1 MMPAQNAISRF
12 RRDLTL
18 GSILNALLL
27 GGVFFCVLLGG
38 AFSSASGNLLLLLIL
53 GLIWITLSYH
63 SMKNS
68 RLAANSPSLIAAGQ
82 FDLAEYQIEK
92 SLKNFSIFRTSK
104 LLSLHHLAVLR
115 HAQRRWSDAAE
126 LCGALLRQR
135 LGSLTGLARQSR
147 LILAD
152 SLLEMGDLIGSYDAI
167 AALYQHR
174 LTLAEA
180 LGLLHVQLD
189 YQWRVN
195 AWEQMLA
202 GLKNKVEMAELMN
215 TPNGAR
221 SQALLALAAKRQGR
235 EELSAWLRRRV
246 ELLVDINELTAA
258 RPVLKELWPAAP
270 APAPAPAAV
279 PAPRSSEDDD
289 DDDADDEAGEQI
301 ATTSN

>member
-1 MMPAQNAISRF
+1 MMPAHSAISRF

-18 GSILNALLL
+18 GTILNALLL
-27 GGVFFCVLLGG
+27 AGVFVCTLLGG
-38 AFSSASGNLLLLLIL
+38 AFSSPAGDMIMLMLLIVIWMTL
-53 GLIWITLSYH
+53 GYH

-68 RLAANSPSLIAAGQ
+68 RIAANSPSLIASGQ

-115 HAQRRWSDAAE
+115 HAQRRWADAAE
-126 LCGALLRQR
+126 LCNALLRQR

-152 SLLEMGDLIGSYDAI
+152 ALLELGDLNGSYQAI
-167 AALYQHR
+167 NDLYQHR

-202 GLKNKVEMAELMN
+202 GLGNKVEMAELMN
-215 TPNGAR
+215 TANGAR
-221 SQALLALAAKRQGR
+221 SQALLALAAQRTGR
-235 EELSAWLRRRV
+235 AELAAWLRRRV
-246 ELLVDINELTAA
+246 ELLVDVTQLTAA
-258 RPVLKELWPAAP
+258 RPALKELWPATSQPSVEPSA
-270 APAPAPAAV
+270 
-279 PAPRSSEDDD
+279 
-289 DDDADDEAGEQI
+289 DEARTFERD
-301 ATTSN
+301 

>member
-1 MMPAQNAISRF
+1 MMPAQSAISRF

-38 AFSSASGNLLLLLIL
+38 AFNSPGGDLLMLIILTVIWSTL
-53 GLIWITLSYH
+53 GYH

-68 RLAANSPSLIAAGQ
+68 RMAANSPSLIAAGQ

-92 SLKNFSIFRTSK
+92 SLKNFSLFRTSK

-115 HAQRRWSDAAE
+115 HAQRRWGDAAE
-126 LCGALLRQR
+126 LCNALLRQR
-135 LGSLTGLARQSR
+135 LGSLIGLARQSR

-152 SLLEMGDLIGSYDAI
+152 SLLEMGDVNGSYQAI
-167 AALYQHR
+167 SGLYQHR

-195 AWEQMLA
+195 AWDQMLA
-202 GLKNKVEMAELMN
+202 GLKNKVEMAELMK
-215 TPNGAR
+215 TANGAR
-221 SQALLALAAKRQGR
+221 SQAFLALAAKRSGR
-235 EELSAWLRRRV
+235 QALSAWLRRRV
-246 ELLVDINELTAA
+246 ELLVDVSELTAA
-258 RPVLKELWPAAP
+258 RPVLNELWAATSKSE
-270 APAPAPAAV
+270 
-279 PAPRSSEDDD
+279 SSSPT
-289 DDDADDEAGEQI
+289 DDAKPVSDERPV
-301 ATTSN
+301 TFD

>member
-1 MMPAQNAISRF
+1 MMPAHSAISRF

-18 GSILNALLL
+18 GTILNALLL
-27 GGVFFCVLLGG
+27 GGVFFCTLLGG
-38 AFSSASGNLLLLLIL
+38 AFNTL
-53 GLIWITLSYH
+53 GGDMLMLTVLMVIWMTLGYH

-68 RLAANSPSLIAAGQ
+68 RLAANSPSLIASGQ

-115 HAQRRWSDAAE
+115 HAQRRWADAAE
-126 LCGALLRQR
+126 LCAALLRQR
-135 LGSLTGLARQSR
+135 LGSLTGLGRQSR

-152 SLLEMGDLIGSYDAI
+152 ALLELGDLNGSYQAI
-167 AALYQHR
+167 NDLYNHR

-202 GLKNKVEMAELMN
+202 GLGNKVEMAELMN
-215 TPNGAR
+215 TANGAR
-221 SQALLALAAKRQGR
+221 SQALLALAAQRTGR
-235 EELSAWLRRRV
+235 AELAAWLRRRV
-246 ELLVDINELTAA
+246 ELLVDVNELTAA
-258 RPVLKELWPAAP
+258 RPVLMELWPAPSP
-270 APAPAPAAV
+270 AVEP
-279 PAPRSSEDDD
+279 SG
-289 DDDADDEAGEQI
+289 DEAQP
-301 ATTSN
+301 N

>member
-1 MMPAQNAISRF
+1 MMSANVAISRL

-18 GSILNALLL
+18 GTILNAVLL
-27 GGVFFCVLLGG
+27 GGVFLCTLLGG
-38 AFSSASGNLLLLLIL
+38 AFNSAAGDLLLLMIL
-53 GLIWITLSYH
+53 GAIWMTLGYH

-115 HAQRRWSDAAE
+115 HAQRRWADAAE
-126 LCGALLRQR
+126 LCSALLGQR

-152 SLLEMGDLIGSYDAI
+152 SLLEMGDLNGSYQAI
-167 AALYQHR
+167 SGLYEHR

-180 LGLLHVQLD
+180 LSLLNVQLD

-195 AWEQMLA
+195 AWDQMLA

-215 TPNGAR
+215 TANGAR
-221 SQALLALAAKRQGR
+221 SQALLALAARRTGR
-235 EELSAWLRRRV
+235 EDLATWLRRRV
-246 ELLVDINELTAA
+246 ELLVDVNELTAA
-258 RPVLKELWPAAP
+258 RPALKELWATENAA
-270 APAPAPAAV
+270 AA
-279 PAPRSSEDDD
+279 AASSAA
-289 DDDADDEAGEQI
+289 DAESD
-301 ATTSN
+301 

>member
-1 MMPAQNAISRF
+1 MMPAHNAISRF

-18 GSILNALLL
+18 GSILNAMLL
-27 GGVFFCVLLGG
+27 GGVFFCILLGG
-38 AFSSASGNLLLLLIL
+38 AFSNTAGDLVMLLVL
-53 GLIWITLSYH
+53 GVIWITLGYQ

-68 RLAANSPSLIAAGQ
+68 RMAASSPSLIAAGQ

-104 LLSLHHLAVLR
+104 FLGLHHLAVLR
-115 HAQRRWSDAAE
+115 HAQRRWGDAAE
-126 LCGALLRQR
+126 LCRALLRQR

-152 SLLEMGDLIGSYDAI
+152 SLLEMGDLNGSYQAI
-167 AALYQHR
+167 AGLYQHR

-180 LGLLHVQLD
+180 LALLHVQLD

-215 TPNGAR
+215 TANGAR
-221 SQALLALAAKRQGR
+221 SQALLALAAKRLGR
-235 EELSAWLRRRV
+235 DDLSAWLRRRV
-246 ELLVDINELTAA
+246 ELLVDVTELTDA
-258 RPVLKELWPAAP
+258 RPVLKELWPASAPPVAAP
-270 APAPAPAAV
+270 AVVGPAPTTAEPIVTIPAKH
-279 PAPRSSEDDD
+279 
-289 DDDADDEAGEQI
+289 EA
-301 ATTSN
+301 S

>member
-1 MMPAQNAISRF
+1 MMPARSAISRF

-27 GGVFFCVLLGG
+27 GGVFFCTLLGG
-38 AFSSASGNLLLLLIL
+38 AFNSPGGDLLMLMILIIIWVTL
-53 GLIWITLSYH
+53 GYH

-68 RLAANSPSLIAAGQ
+68 RMAANSPSLIAAGQ

-115 HAQRRWSDAAE
+115 HAQRRWSDAAA

-135 LGSLTGLARQSR
+135 LGSLTGMGRQSR

-152 SLLEMGDLIGSYDAI
+152 SLLELGDLNGSYQAI
-167 AALYQHR
+167 SELYQHR

-195 AWEQMLA
+195 AWDQMLA
-202 GLKNKVEMAELMN
+202 GVRNKVEMAELMN
-215 TPNGAR
+215 TANGAR
-221 SQALLALAAKRQGR
+221 SQALLALAAKRSGR

-246 ELLVDINELTAA
+246 ELLVDVNELTAA
-258 RPVLKELWPAAP
+258 RPVLKELWPAPSESVAV
-270 APAPAPAAV
+270 AA
-279 PAPRSSEDDD
+279 A
-289 DDDADDEAGEQI
+289 AEAGQP
-301 ATTSN
+301 ATSD

>member
-1 MMPAQNAISRF
+1 MMPAHSAISRF

-18 GSILNALLL
+18 GTILNALLL
-27 GGVFFCVLLGG
+27 GGVFFCTLLGG
-38 AFSSASGNLLLLLIL
+38 AFNSL
-53 GLIWITLSYH
+53 GGDMLMLMVLMAIWMTLGYH

-68 RLAANSPSLIAAGQ
+68 RIAANSPSLIASGQ

-115 HAQRRWSDAAE
+115 HAQRRWADAAE
-126 LCGALLRQR
+126 LCNALLRQR

-152 SLLEMGDLIGSYDAI
+152 ALLELGDLNGSYQAI
-167 AALYQHR
+167 KDLYQHR

-202 GLKNKVEMAELMN
+202 GLGNKVEMAELMS

-221 SQALLALAAKRQGR
+221 SQALLALAAQRTAR
-235 EELSAWLRRRV
+235 EELAGWLRRRV
-246 ELLVDINELTAA
+246 ELLVDVSELTAA
-258 RPVLKELWPAAP
+258 RPVLKELWPGPSAASP
-270 APAPAPAAV
+270 ASAEAG
-279 PAPRSSEDDD
+279 
-289 DDDADDEAGEQI
+289 DEAQR
-301 ATTSN
+301 ATTSELD

>member
-1 MMPAQNAISRF
+1 MMSANVAISRF

-18 GSILNALLL
+18 GTILNALLL
-27 GGVFFCVLLGG
+27 GGVFFCTLLGG
-38 AFSSASGNLLLLLIL
+38 AFSSASGDLLLLMLL
-53 GLIWITLSYH
+53 GLIWVTLGYY

-115 HAQRRWSDAAE
+115 HAQRRWADAAE
-126 LCGALLRQR
+126 LCSALLRQR

-152 SLLEMGDLIGSYDAI
+152 SLLELGDLNGSYQAI
-167 AALYQHR
+167 SGLYEHR

-180 LGLLHVQLD
+180 LSLLHVQLD

-195 AWEQMLA
+195 AWDQMLA

-215 TPNGAR
+215 TANGAR
-221 SQALLALAAKRQGR
+221 SQALLALAAKRSGH

-246 ELLVDINELTAA
+246 ELLVDVNELTAA
-258 RPVLKELWPAAP
+258 RPALKELWPAP
-270 APAPAPAAV
+270 ASSQPSAADDVSEPAAT
-279 PAPRSSEDDD
+279 SESD
-289 DDDADDEAGEQI
+289 
-301 ATTSN
+301 

>member
-1 MMPAQNAISRF
+1 MMPAHSAISRF

-18 GSILNALLL
+18 GTILNALLL
-27 GGVFFCVLLGG
+27 GGVFFCTLLGG
-38 AFSSASGNLLLLLIL
+38 AFNSAAGDLLMLMIL
-53 GLIWITLSYH
+53 GVIWVTLGYH

-115 HAQRRWSDAAE
+115 HAQRRWADAAE

-135 LGSLTGLARQSR
+135 LGSLTGLERQSR

-152 SLLEMGDLIGSYDAI
+152 SLLEMGDLNGSYQAI
-167 AALYQHR
+167 SGLYEHR

-180 LGLLHVQLD
+180 LSLLHVQLD

-195 AWEQMLA
+195 AWDQMLA

-215 TPNGAR
+215 TANGAR
-221 SQALLALAAKRQGR
+221 SQALLALAAKRTGR
-235 EELSAWLRRRV
+235 EDLAAWLRRRV
-246 ELLVDINELTAA
+246 ELLVDVNGLTAA
-258 RPVLKELWPAAP
+258 RPVLKELWPAA
-270 APAPAPAAV
+270 AA
-279 PAPRSSEDDD
+279 AG
-289 DDDADDEAGEQI
+289 ADTAAAAGEP
-301 ATTSN
+301 AGTSD

>member
-1 MMPAQNAISRF
+1 MMPARSAISRF

-27 GGVFFCVLLGG
+27 GGVFFCTLLGG
-38 AFSSASGNLLLLLIL
+38 AFNSPGGDLLMLMILIIIWVTL
-53 GLIWITLSYH
+53 GYH

-68 RLAANSPSLIAAGQ
+68 RMAANSPSLIAAGQ

-115 HAQRRWSDAAE
+115 HAQRRWSDAAA

-135 LGSLTGLARQSR
+135 LGSLTGMGRQSR

-152 SLLEMGDLIGSYDAI
+152 SLLELGDLNGSYQAI
-167 AALYQHR
+167 SELYQHR

-195 AWEQMLA
+195 AWDQMLA
-202 GLKNKVEMAELMN
+202 GLKDKVEMAELMN
-215 TPNGAR
+215 TANGAR
-221 SQALLALAAKRQGR
+221 SQALLALAAKRSGR

-246 ELLVDINELTAA
+246 ELLVDVNELTAA
-258 RPVLKELWPAAP
+258 RPVLKELWPAPSESVAV
-270 APAPAPAAV
+270 AA
-279 PAPRSSEDDD
+279 A
-289 DDDADDEAGEQI
+289 AEAGQP
-301 ATTSN
+301 ATSD